1 MTSTEARKTRT
12 PKVAAPVEAPAVAV
26 AAPAAAPA
34 TLYALNAKA
43 AALAAAGAAAGKTLQ
58 APSKGL
64 GLAWRVAGYTA
75 PNTRAL
81 ALAVVA
87 ALGDTFTVEQAQAAL
102 QAAKAAGTLNL
113 GSGTPGSY
121 CKAFVANGYFAPCS
135 SPSA

>member
-1 MTSTEARKTRT
+1 MANVARAPRAPKTVT
-12 PKVAAPVEAPAVAV
+12 APVAAV
-26 AAPAAAPA
+26 AAPQAAPA
-34 TLYALNAKA
+34 TLYTLNAKA
-43 AALAAAGAAAGKTLQ
+43 AALAAAGANAGKTLQ
-58 APSKGL
+58 APAKGL
-64 GLAWRVAGYTA
+64 GLQWRAAGYTA

-87 ALGDTFTVEQAQAAL
+87 ALGGTFTLAQAQAAL

-135 SPSA
+135 QPSA

>member
-1 MTSTEARKTRT
+1 MANVDRAPRT
-12 PKVAAPVEAPAVAV
+12 PKTTPAVNAPAVAV

-43 AALAAAGAAAGKTLQ
+43 AALAAAGGNAGKTLQ

-64 GLAWRVAGYTA
+64 GLGWRAAGYTA
-75 PNTRAL
+75 PNTRAM

-87 ALGDTFTVEQAQAAL
+87 ALGETFTVAQAQAAL

-135 SPSA
+135 SQQ

>member
-1 MTSTEARKTRT
+1 MANVARAPRAPKT
-12 PKVAAPVEAPAVAV
+12 APAVTAPVAAV
-26 AAPAAAPA
+26 AAPQAAPA
-34 TLYALNAKA
+34 ALYTLNAKA

-58 APSKGL
+58 APAKGL
-64 GLAWRVAGYTA
+64 GLAWRAAGYTA

-87 ALGDTFTVEQAQAAL
+87 ALGTQFTLAQAQAAL

-135 SPSA
+135 QPSA